1 MSASPARRPSTMSWQ
16 PLSSRW
22 RRVLALVVGL
32 GLIGAQPAWAVSPT
46 ATLQAFFERANAV
59 LQTVDAVRGLDE
71 PRQAIRDLV
80 SEVIE
85 FREAAALALG
95 PAWNARVPADQDEF
109 VRLFT
114 NVLERGFVA
123 AISTNASVSSGM
135 RVHYLDESVTGD
147 LASVATTLLSR
158 NGNALPVDYRLV
170 RRGERWKV
178 QDVVIDGVSLIAN
191 YRAQFTRVLRDYP
204 YTQLIAK
211 MRGEALPDRVPRDAT
226 ATVPK
231 SPARPGARWVMGL
244 EKDEHDVLE
253 MQAVM
258 QGRD

>member
-1 MSASPARRPSTMSWQ
+1 MSSLWPK
-16 PLSSRW
+16 
-22 RRVLALVVGL
+22 VLALVVGL
-32 GLIGAQPAWAVSPT
+32 ALMGAQPVWAASPT
-46 ATLQAFFERANAV
+46 AALQAFFEQANAV
-59 LQTVDAVRGLDE
+59 LRTVDPGRGLEE
-71 PRQAIRDLV
+71 PRQAIRELV
-80 SEVIE
+80 NEVIE

-95 PAWNARVPADQDEF
+95 PAWNARMPADQDEF
-109 VRLFT
+109 VRLFAH
-114 NVLERGFVA
+114 VLERGFVA
-123 AISTNASVSSGM
+123 AISTNASVSNGM
-135 RVHYLDESVTGD
+135 KVHYVGESVIGD
-147 LASVATTLLSR
+147 LATVATTLVSR
-158 NGNALPVDYRLV
+158 NGNHLSVDYRFV

-211 MRGEALPDRVPRDAT
+211 MRGEALPDPLPRAAT

-231 SPARPGARWVMGL
+231 SSAGPGARWVMGL
-244 EKDEHDVLE
+244 EKSEHDVVE